1 MSGLVFARLLES
13 QHGHSLRIHPAEQV
27 ANDTVLA
34 GGIKRLQ
41 NHQKRLA
48 AVRVEQ
54 ILQLFHALQMS
65 LELGKCFVMRLVLAG
80 VGASIFDIRG
90 LSPAPTANFLR

>member
-13 QHGHSLRIHPAEQV
+13 EHGRSLRIHPAEQV

-41 NHQKRLA
+41 NHQKGLA
-48 AVRVEQ
+48 AARVEK
-54 ILQLFHALQMS
+54 ILQLFQALHMR
-65 LELGKCFVMRLVLAG
+65 LDLGKCFVMRLVLAG
-80 VGASIFDIRG
+80 VGGIDFR
-90 LSPAPTANFLR
+90 